1 MAQLGL
7 TLAVLIV
14 IGMLLGVVWLIRGKA
29 SFSLKAPWAAR
40 QREPRELRRLAG
52 LVLTAHHTVHAVEW
66 RGKGFLI
73 ATGPDGAILLDKDVG
88 SFSSEYGSALA
99 RVDELSTRGER

>member
-14 IGMLLGVVWLIRGKA
+14 IGMLLGVLWLIRGRA

-73 ATGPDGAILLDKDVG
+73 ATGPGGAILLDKDG
-88 SFSSEYGSALA
+88 ASFASEYRGALA
-99 RVDELSTRGER
+99 LVDESRARGEQ

>member
-14 IGMLLGVVWLIRGKA
+14 IGMLLGAVWLIRGRA
-29 SFSLKAPWAAR
+29 SFSWKAPWAAR
-40 QREPRELRRLAG
+40 PREPRELRRLAG
-52 LVLTAHHTVHAVEW
+52 LVLTTHHTVQAVEW

-73 ATGPDGAILLDKDVG
+73 ATGPGGAILLDKDGG
-88 SFSSEYGSALA
+88 SFSSEFRGALS
-99 RVDELSTRGER
+99 RVDESPTRGER